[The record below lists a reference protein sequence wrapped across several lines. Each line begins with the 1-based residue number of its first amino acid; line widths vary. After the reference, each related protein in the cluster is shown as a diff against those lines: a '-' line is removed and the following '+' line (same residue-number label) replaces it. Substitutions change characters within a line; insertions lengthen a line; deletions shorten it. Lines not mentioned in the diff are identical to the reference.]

1 MIRLLFGMQDRYSS
15 HGERVDSPNCT
26 SLRANIA
33 RSTSNNT
40 SFTVLPSA
48 AYFPEPLPGDF
59 NGVPTAPAD
68 GCFIVSSSITC
79 GNISDTVFTD
89 GTVGDE
95 TGSLMPTSFHAWS
108 DSSGFSLSHSTARVR
123 QVKLFFY
130 HQPSMGIGLPQFA
143 LSASDSS
150 IIPGTPSLQYTIL
163 GNQDLSEDDAAV
175 RNVTLA
181 LTTSESNDNF
191 YIQFSLTS
199 EIQQFAV
206 SEVELF
212 SDEGNKSLNIA
223 YVYLLIPPVSPIIQ
237 PLLMWRFSLSS
248 CAVSHWLSQTSSCL
262 PTQHSYHLLPT
273 SAALWPT
280 RAASS
285 GSGPSRTPPAPPLCR
300 SQMTRGAVL

>member
-1 MIRLLFGMQDRYSS
+1 MYSYNVLCS
-15 HGERVDSPNCT
+15 S
-26 SLRANIA
+26 SA
-33 RSTSNNT
+33 
-40 SFTVLPSA
+40 VLPSA

-68 GCFIVSSSITC
+68 GCFVASSSITC

-95 TGSLMPTSFHAWS
+95 TGSLMPTSFHAWN
-108 DSSGFSLSHSTARVR
+108 DSSVALSGFSLSHSTARVR

-130 HQPSMGIGLPQFA
+130 HQPSMGIGLPQFT
-143 LSASDSS
+143 LSASDSNVV
-150 IIPGTPSLQYTIL
+150 PGTPSLQYTIL

-181 LTTSESNDNF
+181 LTTSQSNDNF
-191 YIQFSLTS
+191 YIQFSLAS

-223 YVYLLIPPVSPIIQ
+223 YVCLLIPLLSPIIQ
-237 PLLMWRFSLSS
+237 PLLRWRISLSS
-248 CAVSHWLSQTSSCL
+248 CAVSHWLGQTSSCL
-262 PTQHSYHLLPT
+262 PTQHNYRLLPT

-300 SQMTRGAVL
+300 SQMTHGAVL